1 MEVSLPI
8 EYERFIETNGR
19 FEGFTSGEPGYIQ
32 LWKIDDLS
40 SINSEM
46 LIEEMAPGYLA
57 FASDGGNEVLA
68 FDRFGI
74 VYKLPMIGMESR
86 YAIKIANSFSEL
98 AARFE
103 KRIQESYKSNLTRK
117 Y

>member
-32 LWKIDDLS
+32 LWKIEDLLA
-40 SINSEM
+40 INSEM
-46 LIEEMAPGYLA
+46 IIEERAPGYLA

-68 FDRFGI
+68 FDRSG
-74 VYKLPMIGMESR
+74 VAYKLPMIGMESR
-86 YAIKIANSFSEL
+86 CAIRIANTFSEL
-98 AARFE
+98 ATRFE
-103 KRIQESYKSNLTRK
+103 SRK
-117 Y
+117 